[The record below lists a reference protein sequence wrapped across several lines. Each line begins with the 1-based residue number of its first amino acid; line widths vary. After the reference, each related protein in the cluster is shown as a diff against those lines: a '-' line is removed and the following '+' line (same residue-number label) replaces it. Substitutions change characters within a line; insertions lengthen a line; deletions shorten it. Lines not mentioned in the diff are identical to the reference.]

1 MKNQHGSVKNY
12 KVFTTWARSWASFL
26 FAFIIMAIMWG
37 VCFLVVARFAPGAVR
52 FFYFG
57 ALGALVLCG
66 ILLIFNEPLVALTMS
81 AKRIRSREQCSRLW
95 DAVHT
100 VTPLIAK
107 PIPRIYL
114 VDTAGMNAFAF
125 GWGLPFFSAV
135 GATRGIIDKL
145 EQEELEAVMAHEIGH
160 IANKDILV
168 SMAMTLS
175 VMMMAFTGWMLLK
188 IAPYNSGSDRSSSDS
203 KGGGWAI
210 VAILLVGGGM
220 YIFGRL
226 FGYVVQ
232 MFVSRQRVYAA
243 DASSSKIMG
252 TSKHL
257 ASALQKIVRNPTIG
271 SAKVGAAIGFLCT
284 ADPDPSDMLSTH
296 PSMSKRLAALEAL
309 ET

>member
-1 MKNQHGSVKNY
+1 MYS
-12 KVFTTWARSWASFL
+12 TWVRSWASFL
-26 FAFIIMAIMWG
+26 FAFIAMAVMWG
-37 VCFLVVARFAPGAVR
+37 LCFLVIARFAPGAIR
-52 FFYFG
+52 FFYWG
-57 ALGALVLCG
+57 AIGAFSICG
-66 ILLIFNEPLVALTMS
+66 ILLVFNEPLVVLTMH
-81 AKRIRSREQCSRLW
+81 AKRIKSREQCPRLW

-107 PIPRIYL
+107 PTPRIYL

-135 GATRGIIDKL
+135 GATQGIINKL
-145 EQEELEAVMAHEIGH
+145 EQEELEAVMAHEVGH

-188 IAPYNSGSDRSSSDS
+188 IGPYGSGNDRSSSND
-203 KGGGWAI
+203 KKGGWAI
-210 VAILLVGGGM
+210 LAILAIGGGM
-220 YIFGRL
+220 YLFGRL
-226 FGYVVQ
+226 FGYILQ
-232 MFVSRQRVYAA
+232 MFVSRQREYAA

-257 ASALQKIVRNPTIG
+257 ASALQKIMRNPTIG
-271 SAKVGAAIGFLCT
+271 SAKVGAAVGFLCT

-296 PSMSKRLAALEAL
+296 PSMSKRLAALRDL